1 MADFTES
8 GIYGFPALSDLALQ
22 RRDARYA
29 QRLIGWLSDAVIE
42 GDAVNA
48 SDPNYDMIERSMRY
62 VSGEQLPAPDN
73 PPFPQ
78 YMEPM
83 VFDYASKALKA
94 HASALTDL
102 KPTFGWRSLNPKY
115 QMHAQQ
121 LNMLAIAWWLN
132 NQADLAFGDVV
143 KIAYAAGTADMMV
156 EWNPGLPGGGDH
168 QVIPKDPRDTLPW
181 RPGRYG
187 DEQTWQGAI
196 FREIWSVNTLREK
209 YTFAASQIRTTD
221 DSLLGSIKGIFFRR
235 PAQFQTPADPLSNLG
250 GGARMAGA
258 PRTGDCILY
267 RCYLDDRTRN
277 MTGRPLVMGDKS
289 FQYTV
294 EPGGYMY
301 PTKRLIISTQELI
314 LYDGPNPYWHGKF
327 PFARLHLWKLPWH
340 FLGQSNLRSL
350 VPVQNAIN
358 LAGKHMKMGIEQWM
372 DRQVVLD
379 RSAVSE
385 ATAKAYDSRKPGFTF
400 KLKTQVID
408 PQKVVT
414 KLDGPN
420 PQVLAQNFAWF
431 QDLCARFESL
441 AGTGNLENLL
451 QMRSQLPSG
460 DTLEKY
466 QEMLTPEL
474 RMEGRMMESFLRRAS
489 TQICFNTFQFM
500 DSARRVSILGDA
512 GLLLE
517 DFDFEPDTLVPAMQP
532 YEVQMGADPSTG
544 LPVQQ
549 QVPNPDYDP
558 SFDSNLP
565 RSQRAQAMA
574 KLMVFVVAPNS
585 VLAFNAQA
593 EKMMRF
599 QLARMGYY
607 DAWSLAE
614 TLEIPNFG
622 APPPIPLPPL
632 PPIKPEVMSDPNAL
646 LQLLLMNKGKYTLGP
661 NGEILEIRVPI
672 TVVERLQAQMMLG
685 IGMTENP
692 AGRKASGG
700 DAPKQEE
707 KSDGSGGTRTTTT
720 ESQK

>member
-1 MADFTES
+1 MSYSAS
-8 GIYGFPALSDLALQ
+8 GIYQLPQLTDAYLQ
-22 RRDARYA
+22 RKDSQYA
-29 QRLIGWLSDAVIE
+29 SRLLGWLSDAVIE
-42 GDAVNA
+42 GDAINT
-48 SDPNYDMIERSMRY
+48 SDPNYDKIAEAMRY
-62 VSGEQLPAPDN
+62 VSGDQIPAPDA

-83 VFDYASKALKA
+83 VFNFSEKAMKA

-132 NQADLAFGDVV
+132 RQADLVFSDVV
-143 KIAYAAGTADMMV
+143 KIAWAAGTADMMI

-168 QVIPKDPRDTLPW
+168 DVIPKDPRDTLPW

-187 DEQTWQGAI
+187 DEQTWQGVI
-196 FREIWSVNTLREK
+196 FREIWSVNALREK
-209 YTFAASQIRTTD
+209 YKYHAPAIQTTD

-235 PAQFQTPADPLSNLG
+235 PQQFQTPADPLSNLG
-250 GGARMAGA
+250 GGARMSGP
-258 PRTGDCILY
+258 PRSGDCILY

-277 MTGRPLVMGDKS
+277 LTARPLTMGEGN
-289 FQYTV
+289 FQYLV
-294 EPGGYMY
+294 EPGGLMY
-301 PTKRLIISTQELI
+301 PTKRLVVSTQDLI

-340 FLGQSNLRSL
+340 FLGQSALRSL
-350 VPVQNAIN
+350 TPIQNAIN

-385 ATAKAYDSRKPGFTF
+385 ATAKTYDSRKPGFTF
-400 KLKTQVID
+400 KLKSTVVD
-408 PQKVVT
+408 PTKVVT

-420 PQVLAQNFAWF
+420 PQVLAQNFQWF
-431 QDLCARFESL
+431 TALKSDFQSL
-441 AGTGNLENLL
+441 AGTGNLEALL
-451 QMRSQLPSG
+451 QMRSQLPAG

-474 RMEGRMMESFLRRAS
+474 RMEGRMMEAFLRRCSA
-489 TQICFNTFQFM
+489 QICSNTFQFM
-500 DSARRVSILGDA
+500 DSARRISILGDA

-517 DFDFEPDTLVPAMQP
+517 DFDFEPDTLVPSMSPTIEQVVP
-532 YEVQMGADPSTG
+532 GPGGIPMP
-544 LPVQQ
+544 L
-549 QVPNPDYDP
+549 QVPNPNYDKT
-558 SFDSNLP
+558 FDASLP
-565 RSQRAQAMA
+565 RAQRAQAMA

-607 DAWSLAE
+607 DVWSLAE
-614 TLEIPNFG
+614 ALEIPNFG

-632 PPIKPEVMSDPNAL
+632 PAIPPETMADPAAL
-646 LQLLLMNKGKYTLGP
+646 LQLLASNPGKYTLDP
-661 NGEILEIRVPI
+661 NTGQVLEIRPPI
-672 TVVERLQAQMMLG
+672 TVVERLQAQMLLG
-685 IGMTENP
+685 IGMTANP
-692 AGRKASGG
+692 AGRKATGNEP
-700 DAPKQEE
+700 PKQEE
-707 KSDGSGGTRTTTT
+707 KGDGNGGTRTTVT

>member
-1 MADFTES
+1 MSFTQS
-8 GIYGFPALSDLALQ
+8 GIYQFPQLTDAALQ
-22 RRDARYA
+22 RKDHHYAARVV
-29 QRLIGWLSDAVIE
+29 GWLSDAIIE
-42 GDAVNA
+42 GDAINS
-48 SDPNYDMIERSMRY
+48 SDPNYDKIERGMRY
-62 VSGEQLPAPDN
+62 VSGDQFPAPDQ

-83 VFDYASKALKA
+83 SFDYCSKAMKA

-121 LNMLAIAWWLN
+121 LNMLAVAWWLN
-132 NQADLAFGDVV
+132 RQADLAFSDAV
-143 KIAYAAGTADMMV
+143 KIAWAAGTADMMI
-156 EWNPGLPGGGDH
+156 EWNPGLSGGGDH
-168 QVIPKDPRDTLPW
+168 DVIPKDPRDTLPW

-187 DEQTWQGAI
+187 DEQSWQGVI
-196 FREIWSVNTLREK
+196 FREIWSVNTLRDK
-209 YTFAASQIRTTD
+209 YQYHAASIQTTD

-250 GGARMAGA
+250 GGSRMAGP
-258 PRTGDCILY
+258 PRSGDCILY
-267 RCYLDDRTRN
+267 RTYLDDRTRN
-277 MTGRPLVMGDKS
+277 MSSRPITMGEKS
-289 FQYTV
+289 FAYIV
-294 EPGGYMY
+294 EPGGYLY
-301 PTKRLIISTQELI
+301 PNKRLIISTQDLI
-314 LYDGPNPYWHGKF
+314 LFDGPNPYWHGKF

-340 FLGQSNLRSL
+340 FLGQSALASL
-350 VPVQNAIN
+350 TPVQNGIN

-400 KLKTQVID
+400 KLKSNVID
-408 PQKVVT
+408 PTKVVH
-414 KLDGPN
+414 KLDGPE

-441 AGTGNLENLL
+441 AGTGNLEQLL

-474 RMEGRMMESFLRRAS
+474 RMEGRMMEAFLRRIS
-489 TQICFNTFQFM
+489 GQICFNTFQFM
-500 DSARRVSILGDA
+500 DSSRRIAILGDA

-517 DFDFEPDTLVPAMQP
+517 DFDFEPDSLVPAMD
-532 YEVQMGADPSTG
+532 QMQTQQVAGMGG
-544 LPVQQ
+544 LPMDVQA
-549 QVPNPDYDP
+549 PNPNYDP
-558 SFDSNLP
+558 KFDKNLP
-565 RSQRAQAMA
+565 RAQRAQTMA
-574 KLMVFVVAPNS
+574 RLMVFVVAPNS

-614 TLEIPNFG
+614 TMEIPNFG
-622 APPPIPLPPL
+622 APPPMPLPPL
-632 PPIKPEVMSDPNAL
+632 PPIDPAIMADPAQL
-646 LQLLLMNKGKYTLGP
+646 MQLLATNPGKYTMDPATGQ
-661 NGEILEIRVPI
+661 IMQIRPPI

-700 DAPKQEE
+700 DTPKQEQ
-707 KSDGSGGTRTTTT
+707 KSDGNGGSRTTTT
-720 ESQK
+720 ESKK

>member
-1 MADFTES
+1 MSYSSS
-8 GIYGFPALSDLALQ
+8 GIYQLPTLTDGYLQ
-22 RRDARYA
+22 RRDSQYA
-29 QRLIGWLSDAVIE
+29 SRLLGWLSDAVIE
-42 GDAVNA
+42 GDAINTA
-48 SDPNYDMIERSMRY
+48 DPNFDKIERGMKY
-62 VSGEQLPAPDN
+62 VSGDQFPAPDQ

-83 VFDYASKALKA
+83 SFDYCSKAMKA

-121 LNMLAIAWWLN
+121 LNLLAIAWWLN
-132 NQADLAFGDVV
+132 QQADLRFGDVV
-143 KIAYAAGTADMMV
+143 KIAWAAGTADMMI
-156 EWNPGLPGGGDH
+156 EWNPGLAGGGDH
-168 QVIPKDPRDTLPW
+168 DIIPKDPRDTLAW

-187 DEQTWQGAI
+187 DEQTWQGVI
-196 FREIWSVNTLREK
+196 FREIWSVNALREK
-209 YTFAASQIRTTD
+209 YTYAASQIQTTD

-235 PAQFQTPADPLSNLG
+235 PQQFQTPADPLSNLG
-250 GGARMAGA
+250 GGARLSGP
-258 PRTGDCILY
+258 PRSGDCILY
-267 RCYLDDRTRN
+267 RAYLDDRTRN
-277 MTGRPLVMGDKS
+277 ASGRPLVMGSKS

-294 EPGGYMY
+294 EPGGYLY
-301 PTKRLIISTQELI
+301 PTKRLVVSTQDLI

-340 FLGQSNLRSL
+340 FLGQSALASL
-350 VPVQNAIN
+350 TPVQNAIN

-379 RSAVSE
+379 RNAVSE

-400 KLKTQVID
+400 KLKTNVID
-408 PQKVVT
+408 PTKVVH
-414 KLDGPN
+414 KIDGP
-420 PQVLAQNFAWF
+420 PAHVIAQNFAWF

-451 QMRSQLPSG
+451 QMRSQLPAG

-474 RMEGRMMESFLRRAS
+474 RMEGRMMEAFLRRAS
-489 TQICFNTFQFM
+489 AQICYNTFQFM
-500 DSARRVSILGDA
+500 DSSRRIAILGDA

-517 DFDFEPDTLVPAMQP
+517 DFDFEPDTLVPSMEP
-532 YEVQMGADPSTG
+532 FEVQQVAGPGGIPT
-544 LPVQQ
+544 QI
-549 QVPNPDYDP
+549 QVPNPNYDP
-558 SFDSNLP
+558 TFDKNLS
-565 RSQRAQAMA
+565 RSQRAQSMA

-607 DAWSLAE
+607 DVWSLAE

-622 APPPIPLPPL
+622 APPPIPLSPL
-632 PPIKPEVMSDPNAL
+632 PPIKPEVMQDPVAL
-646 LQLLLMNKGKYTLGP
+646 LQLLVENKGKYILGP
-661 NGEILEIRVPI
+661 NGEILELRVPI
-672 TVVERLQAQMMLG
+672 TVVERLQAQQLLQ
-685 IGMTENP
+685 IGMTANA
-692 AGRKASGG
+692 AGRKASGNEP
-700 DAPKQEE
+700 PKNEE